1 MATYTKE
8 QLERREKSGWEYDAN
23 GNPSKA
29 ILSFRQAMSLVNKY
43 GVRGTTDEQKE
54 AVAQYMIDHNTA
66 LVIAEAEILGI
77 PVRDCKNRYMEVWL
91 TR

>member
-8 QLERREKSGWEYDAN
+8 QLERRNKSGWQYDAN
-23 GNPSKA
+23 GKPIKA
-29 ILSFRQAMSLVNKY
+29 MLSFRQAMSIVNKY

-54 AVAQYMIDHNTA
+54 SVAQYMIDHDTA
-66 LVIAEAEILGI
+66 LVVAEAKILGVA
-77 PVRDCKNRYMEVWL
+77 VRDCKNRYMEVWL